1 MNPNA
6 DPWVGQKIGK
16 YTLTERLG
24 GGGGGSVYAAY
35 DEMLDR
41 EVALKLFAPQATATR
56 EMTARFQ
63 QEARLTA
70 RLNHPGIVP
79 IYDVGEDRGV
89 SYIAMRRLPGNT
101 LSSRINNGP
110 LSENDATNITL
121 ALCDALAY
129 AHARNVVHRD
139 LKPANVLFDEE
150 NRPMLVDFGIAKAL
164 DGQQATLTEQG
175 TVVGTP
181 PYMSP
186 EQVTGQGVDQRS
198 DIYSLGILLYQM
210 VTGRPPFSGTSYQ
223 VMAAHRDQPPPMPHI
238 LRPNINPNLERV
250 ILKALAKSPEG
261 RFQSTQEFAEALR
274 AVQRGESTRIV
285 APPPA
290 PSLGASQ
297 PTRIYGANTPTS
309 DRPISRAPKPAP
321 RPSLEAGA
329 GTSTYPTRGT
339 VGAPPIAQQQGGFPI
354 WSLTFLLLL
363 MLCVGSGAVAGALYY
378 PAFAG
383 GDGNSGLP
391 TPNTGGVANLPTTTP
406 TLAPVG
412 ETPTATQEGL
422 PTLPVP
428 EDSTPTNTPEASA
441 TPQPTDTP
449 QPSATVQNTAVP
461 TNTPPPTAT
470 QAPTNTAVP
479 TATELPSPTPTVA
492 IVCQIEADP
501 NFNNF
506 FDPNTMGCPTDVA
519 YEENSPIQ
527 QFQQGFMLYDPTLGI
542 IYAFDT
548 ERLVWGSYVSE
559 WEPDDDPFSCEEAE
573 AAGGPTGDF
582 GYVWC
587 ENSDVRIALG
597 NMITAEIFSPVT
609 FQSTE
614 QGQLMNIP
622 ALFSQ
627 IAIFQDRTFI
637 QR

>member
-1 MNPNA
+1 MNTNA
-6 DPWVGQKIGK
+6 DPWVGQKLGK

-41 EVALKLFAPQATATR
+41 EVALKLFAPQSTATR
-56 EMTARFQ
+56 EMAARFQ

-79 IYDVGEDRGV
+79 IYDVGEDRNV

-101 LSSRINNGP
+101 LSSRITNGP
-110 LSENDATNITL
+110 LSENEAISITL
-121 ALCDALAY
+121 ALCEALAY
-129 AHARNVVHRD
+129 AHTRNVVHRD

-261 RFQSTQEFAEALR
+261 RFQTAPEFAEALR

-297 PTRIYGANTPTS
+297 PTRVYGTNTPTG

-339 VGAPPIAQQQGGFPI
+339 VGTPPVVERGGFPI
-354 WSLTFLLLL
+354 WSLIFLLLL

-383 GDGNSGLP
+383 GSGNSDIA
-391 TPNTGGVANLPTTTP
+391 TPNPGGVANLPTATATI
-406 TLAPVG
+406 APLG
-412 ETPTATQEGL
+412 ETPTATPEGL

-428 EDSTPTNTPEASA
+428 EDSTPTNTPEPSA
-441 TPQPTDTP
+441 TPQPTNTP
-449 QPSATVQNTAVP
+449 EPSATVESTVPPTATSPATATLAP
-461 TNTPPPTAT
+461 TNTPEPTAT
-470 QAPTNTAVP
+470 QV
-479 TATELPSPTPTVA
+479 PSPTPTETVLCD
-492 IVCQIEADP
+492 ITVDP
-501 NFNNF
+501 NFDNF

-519 YEENSPIQ
+519 YDENSPVQ

-542 IYAFDT
+542 VYAFDT
-548 ERLVWGSYVSE
+548 VRFVWGSYVSE
-559 WEPDDDPFSCEEAE
+559 WDPEDDPYSCEEAE
-573 AAGGPTGDF
+573 DADGPTGDF

-587 ENSDVRIALG
+587 ANPDVQIALG
-597 NMITAEIFSPVT
+597 DIITQEIFSPVT

>member
-1 MNPNA
+1 MNTNA
-6 DPWVGQKIGK
+6 DPWIGQKLSK

-56 EMTARFQ
+56 EMAARFQ

-101 LSSRINNGP
+101 LSSRINNGA
-110 LSENDATNITL
+110 LSESDAITITL
-121 ALCDALAY
+121 ALCEALSY

-223 VMAAHRDQPPPMPHI
+223 VMAAHRDTPPPMPHI

-261 RFQSTQEFAEALR
+261 RFQSAQEFAEALR
-274 AVQRGESTRIV
+274 AVQRGEATRIIT
-285 APPPA
+285 PPA
-290 PSLGASQ
+290 PALGSSQ
-297 PTRIYGANTPTS
+297 PTRVYGTDSSTATG
-309 DRPISRAPKPAP
+309 DRTVSRPPKPAP
-321 RPSLEAGA
+321 RPSLETGA
-329 GTSTYPTRGT
+329 GTSNYPIRGT
-339 VGAPPIAQQQGGFPI
+339 VAPPPVAERGGFPI
-354 WSLTFLLLL
+354 WSLVFLLLL
-363 MLCVGSGAVAGALYY
+363 MVCVGSGAVAGALYY
-378 PAFAG
+378 PALAG
-383 GDGNSGLP
+383 E
-391 TPNTGGVANLPTTTP
+391 NTGGETPNPGGVATLPTSTP
-406 TLAPVG
+406 SLAPVG
-412 ETPTATQEGL
+412 ETATPTQEGL

-428 EDSTPTNTPEASA
+428 TESTATNTPEPSA
-441 TPQPTDTP
+441 TSEPTGTPEPSSTAAPTDTP
-449 QPSATVQNTAVP
+449 QPTATTAP
-461 TNTPPPTAT
+461 TSTPDPTAT
-470 QAPTNTAVP
+470 L
-479 TATELPSPTPTVA
+479 EPSPTPTETV
-492 IVCQIEADP
+492 VCDIAPDP
-501 NFNNF
+501 NFDNF
-506 FDPNTMGCPTDVA
+506 FDPVRMGCPTSVA
-519 YEENSPIQ
+519 YEENSPVQ
-527 QFQQGFMLYDPTLGI
+527 QFQQGFMLLDPTLGI
-542 IYAFDT
+542 VYAFDT
-548 ERLVWGSYVSE
+548 ERFVWGSYISE
-559 WEPDDDPFSCEEAE
+559 WDPEEDDVFSCDEAE

-587 ENSDVRIALG
+587 QNSDVQIALG
-597 NMITAEIFSPVT
+597 NIITQEIFNPVT
-609 FQSTE
+609 FQPTE

-627 IAIFQDRTFI
+627 IAIYQDRTFE